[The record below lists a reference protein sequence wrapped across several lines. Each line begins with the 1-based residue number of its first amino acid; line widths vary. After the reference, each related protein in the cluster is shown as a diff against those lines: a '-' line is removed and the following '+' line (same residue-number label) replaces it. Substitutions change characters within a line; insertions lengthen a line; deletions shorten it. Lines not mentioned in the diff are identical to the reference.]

1 MLIGLFIAKLGLM
14 IVDDSGAGTAF
25 HSRAHGFTPGLVG
38 FVLLDL

>member
-1 MLIGLFIAKLGLM
+1 MLIGLFITKLGL

-25 HSRAHGFTPGLVG
+25 HSGAQGFTPGLVG